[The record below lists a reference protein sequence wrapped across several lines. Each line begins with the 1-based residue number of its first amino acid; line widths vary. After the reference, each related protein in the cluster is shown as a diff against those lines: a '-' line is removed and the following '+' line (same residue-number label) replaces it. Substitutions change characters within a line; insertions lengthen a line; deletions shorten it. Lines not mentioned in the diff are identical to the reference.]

1 MGLFINLE
9 SATNERPLWLDSTAY
24 TARLLE
30 GGQTPWLEIARFLSW
45 QRKAQGLLRSDVVTL
60 QAEPVVD
67 ALLAMHLELR
77 SAMAAK
83 SRALFPLKTLLA
95 AAQVRE
101 QLSEMLGGLRA
112 CFPGIPLALVVPS
125 PRRWIALSY
134 SQAFGADADVEAG
147 ADEFDSASVY
157 VADFLRCFSE
167 SGLDILLLDEA
178 ADTEPASPE
187 EIEWYRPVLNVATHY
202 RWELGLRLPLA
213 AVDPGL
219 VEGVGFFVAPHPL
232 AAPTGILTSDTF
244 WTGSPPSACPAGHF
258 RTAEIPAEANPELVL
273 DRLAVLRTSGVPENS
288 S

>member
-1 MGLFINLE
+1 MSLFINLD
-9 SATNERPLWLDSTAY
+9 SASSERPLWLDSTAY

-30 GGQTPWLEIARFLSW
+30 GGQAPWLDIASFLSW
-45 QRKAQGLLRSDVVTL
+45 QRKAQGLLRSDVIAL
-60 QAEPVVD
+60 QAEPVAA
-67 ALLAMHLELR
+67 ALLAMHPALR

-95 AAQVRE
+95 TTQLRE
-101 QLSEMLGGLRA
+101 QLGEMLSGLRA

-134 SQAFGADADVEAG
+134 CQAFGADADAAAG
-147 ADEFDSASVY
+147 ADEFDSASMY

-178 ADTEPASPE
+178 ADTDPASPA

-213 AVDPGL
+213 KADPGM
-219 VEGVGFFVAPHPL
+219 VEGIGFFIAPHSL
-232 AAPTGILTSDTF
+232 AAPTGILTPDTF
-244 WTGSPPSACPAGHF
+244 WTGSPPPACPAGQF
-258 RTAEIPAEANPELVL
+258 RAADIPAEANPELVL
-273 DRLAVLRTSGVPENS
+273 DRLALLRNSGM
-288 S
+288 

>member
-9 SATNERPLWLDSTAY
+9 SASSERPLWLDSTAY

-30 GGQTPWLEIARFLSW
+30 GGHAPWLEIASFLSW
-45 QRKAQGLLRSDVVTL
+45 QRKAQGLLRSDVIAL
-60 QAEPVVD
+60 PAEPVVD
-67 ALLAMHLELR
+67 ALLAMHPALR

-95 AAQVRE
+95 AT
-101 QLSEMLGGLRA
+101 QLRDQLGEMLSGLRA

-134 SQAFGADADVEAG
+134 CQAFGADAEAAAG
-147 ADEFDSASVY
+147 ADEFESASVY

-213 AVDPGL
+213 KTDPGM
-219 VEGVGFFVAPHPL
+219 VEGVGFFIAPSPL
-232 AAPTGILTSDTF
+232 AAPTGILTPGTF
-244 WTGSPPSACPAGHF
+244 WAGSPPPVCPAGQF
-258 RTAEIPAEANPELVL
+258 RTADIPAEANPELVL
-273 DRLAVLRTSGVPENS
+273 DRLAVLRSSGV
-288 S
+288 

>member
-9 SATNERPLWLDSTAY
+9 SGSGERPLWLDSTAY

-30 GGQTPWLEIARFLSW
+30 GGQAPWLDIASFLSW
-45 QRKAQGLLRSDVVTL
+45 QRKAQGLLRSDVIAL

-67 ALLAMHLELR
+67 ALLAMHPALR

-95 AAQVRE
+95 ATQLRE
-101 QLSEMLGGLRA
+101 QLSEMLSGMRA

-134 SQAFGADADVEAG
+134 CQAFGADADAAAG
-147 ADEFDSASVY
+147 ADEFDSASMY

-167 SGLDILLLDEA
+167 SGLDILLLDEV
-178 ADTEPASPE
+178 ADTEPTSPT

-213 AVDPGL
+213 KVDPGMA
-219 VEGVGFFVAPHPL
+219 EGVGFFIAPRPL
-232 AAPTGILTSDTF
+232 GAPTGILTPGTF
-244 WTGSPPSACPAGHF
+244 WAGSLPPGCPTGQF

-273 DRLAVLRTSGVPENS
+273 DRLAVLRNSGDCGQS

>member
-9 SATNERPLWLDSTAY
+9 SGSSERPLWLESTAY

-30 GGQTPWLEIARFLSW
+30 GGQAPWLDIASFLSW
-45 QRKAQGLLRSDVVTL
+45 QRKAQGLLRSDVIAL

-67 ALLAMHLELR
+67 ALLAMHPELQ

-95 AAQVRE
+95 ATQLRE
-101 QLSEMLGGLRA
+101 QLVEMLSGLRA
-112 CFPGIPLALVVPS
+112 CFPGIPLAFVVPS

-134 SQAFGADADVEAG
+134 RQAFGADADIEAG
-147 ADEFDSASVY
+147 ADEFDSASMY

-187 EIEWYRPVLNVATHY
+187 ELEWYRPVLNVATHY

-213 AVDPGL
+213 KVDPGM
-219 VEGVGFFVAPHPL
+219 VEGIRFFIAPRPL
-232 AAPTGILTSDTF
+232 DTPTGILTPDTF
-244 WTGSPPSACPAGHF
+244 WTGSPPPGCPAGQF
-258 RTAEIPAEANPELVL
+258 RTADIPAEANPELVL
-273 DRLAVLRTSGVPENS
+273 DRLAVLRNSGV
-288 S
+288 

>member
-1 MGLFINLE
+1 M
-9 SATNERPLWLDSTAY
+9 D
-24 TARLLE
+24 
-30 GGQTPWLEIARFLSW
+30 IASFLSW
-45 QRKAQGLLRSDVVTL
+45 QRKAQGLLRSDVIAL
-60 QAEPVVD
+60 QAEPVLD
-67 ALLAMHLELR
+67 ALLATHPELR

-95 AAQVRE
+95 ATQLRE

-112 CFPGIPLALVVPS
+112 CFPGIPLAFVVPS

-134 SQAFGADADVEAG
+134 RQAFGADADVEAG

-167 SGLDILLLDEA
+167 SGLDILLLVEA
-178 ADTEPASPE
+178 AHTEPASAE

-213 AVDPGL
+213 KADPGM
-219 VEGVGFFVAPHPL
+219 VEGIGFFIAPHPL
-232 AAPTGILTSDTF
+232 AAPTGILTPDTF
-244 WTGSPPSACPAGHF
+244 WTGSLPPACPTGQF

-273 DRLAVLRTSGVPENS
+273 DRLAVLHNFGAWIQPVDAIDC
-288 S
+288 

>member
-9 SATNERPLWLDSTAY
+9 SATDERPLWLDSTAY

-30 GGQTPWLEIARFLSW
+30 GGQAPWLEIANFLSW
-45 QRKAQGLLRSDVVTL
+45 QRKAQGLLRSDVIAL

-67 ALLAMHLELR
+67 ALLARQPELR

-95 AAQVRE
+95 ATQLRE
-101 QLSEMLGGLRA
+101 QLVEMLSGLRA
-112 CFPGIPLALVVPS
+112 CFPGVPLAFVVPS
-125 PRRWIALSY
+125 PRRWIVLSY
-134 SQAFGADADVEAG
+134 RQAFGADADVEAG

-157 VADFLRCFSE
+157 VADFLRSFSE
-167 SGLDILLLDEA
+167 AGLDILLLDEA

-213 AVDPGL
+213 TVDPGM
-219 VEGVGFFVAPHPL
+219 VEGIGFFVAPRPL
-232 AAPTGILTSDTF
+232 AAPTGILTPDTF
-244 WTGSPPSACPAGHF
+244 WAGSPASECPAGHF
-258 RTAEIPAEANPELVL
+258 RTADIPAEANPELVL
-273 DRLAVLRTSGVPENS
+273 DRLAVLRKSGGPEQS
-288 S
+288 C

>member
-9 SATNERPLWLDSTAY
+9 SANSERPLWLDSTAY

-30 GGQTPWLEIARFLSW
+30 GGQAPWLEIASFLSW
-45 QRKAQGLLRSDVVTL
+45 QRKAQGLLRSDVIAL

-67 ALLAMHLELR
+67 ALLAMHPALR

-95 AAQVRE
+95 ATQLRE

-112 CFPGIPLALVVPS
+112 CFPGTPLAFVVPS

-134 SQAFGADADVEAG
+134 RQAFGADADVEAG
-147 ADEFDSASVY
+147 VDEFDSASVY

-187 EIEWYRPVLNVATHY
+187 DIEWYRPVLNVATHY
-202 RWELGLRLPLA
+202 RWQLGVRLPLA
-213 AVDPGL
+213 TVDPGKI
-219 VEGVGFFVAPHPL
+219 EGIDFFIAPRPL
-232 AAPTGILTSDTF
+232 AASTGVLTPDTF
-244 WTGSPPSACPAGHF
+244 WTGNPPPACPAGHF
-258 RTAEIPAEANPELVL
+258 RTADIPAEANPELVL
-273 DRLAVLRTSGVPENS
+273 DRVAVLRNSGM
-288 S
+288 